1 MSLSTMPS
9 TRTTLSLFGLL
20 TVVWGTSFVA
30 IKAGLDS
37 FPPILFAAL
46 RHDLASL
53 LLLGYVAASSRR
65 WLPRTRADLELIAI
79 GGTLMVGGHFALL
92 FVGQQYVP
100 SALGAI
106 LLSLT
111 PMLTALFAVVA
122 LPAERMR
129 IHGVAGIVLGFLG
142 VLVVANPS
150 PSSLGDQLVGVGL
163 LLASAASFA
172 IGSVW
177 TERYTPA
184 LPLASIQAWMLLV
197 GAGVLHAISAGLAGE
212 SLTAVEWTHSGL
224 LALVYLG
231 AFASAIGFLVYFQLM
246 DAVGPSE
253 TSLVNYAT
261 PVVAAVAGWA
271 LLDEQIT
278 AFTVAGFGLILGG
291 FLLVKADAIRSSVLH
306 RGSTAVPAFYDD
318 PREHV
323 VVEGNAYVVDDG
335 AEGGYPA
342 D

>member
-1 MSLSTMPS
+1 MTS
-9 TRTTLSLFGLL
+9 TRRTLSLFGLL
-20 TVVWGTSFVA
+20 TLVWGTSFVA
-30 IKAGLDS
+30 IKAGLGS

-46 RHDLASL
+46 RHDIASVL
-53 LLLGYVAASSRR
+53 LLAFVAASSRR
-65 WLPRTRADLELIAI
+65 WLPRTRSDLELIAI
-79 GGTLMVGGHFALL
+79 GGVLMVGGHFALL

-129 IHGVAGIVLGFLG
+129 IHGVAGLLLGFLG
-142 VLVVANPS
+142 VLVIANPS
-150 PSSLGDQLVGVGL
+150 PSSLDGQLVGVL
-163 LLASAASFA
+163 LLLGSAASFSLGA
-172 IGSVW
+172 VW
-177 TERYTPA
+177 AERYTA
-184 LPLASIQAWMLLV
+184 SLPIVSIQAWMMLF
-197 GAGVLHAISAGLAGE
+197 GAVVLHAISLRHPGE
-212 SLTAVEWTHSGL
+212 TVAAVEWTQSGL

-231 AFASAIGFLVYFQLM
+231 AFASAVGFLVYFRLM

-271 LLDEQIT
+271 LLGEQLT
-278 AFTVAGFGLILGG
+278 ALTVAGFALILGG

-318 PREHV
+318 PPEHV
-323 VVEGNAYVVDDG
+323 VVEGNAYVVESG
-335 AEGGYPA
+335 SETGYPA